1 MTGARSLLDAA
12 RVQASSDPVA
22 AIWSPLDPRL
32 QAGVGTMQYTD
43 LFIIMTNTGTGANTL
58 AAIDFD

>member
-1 MTGARSLLDAA
+1 
-12 RVQASSDPVA
+12 
-22 AIWSPLDPRL
+22 
-32 QAGVGTMQYTD
+32 MQYTD